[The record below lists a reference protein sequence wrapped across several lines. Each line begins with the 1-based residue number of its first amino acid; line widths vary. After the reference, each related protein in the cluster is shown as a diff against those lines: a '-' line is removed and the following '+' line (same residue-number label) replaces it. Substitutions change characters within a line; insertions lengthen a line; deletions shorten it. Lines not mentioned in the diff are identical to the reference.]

1 MTEHHPNCEDATGAY
16 PGSCTC
22 KTIAMDNLIAQDAD
36 LIDSPLVDRLR
47 WVSEWYFVDPVD
59 GTAYASDDPLDAADR
74 IEELEARYEK
84 SQDQID
90 RLIAE
95 NERIRERLG
104 WICAVMDLDDAVSL
118 QWVYTELEALRG
130 LGEKQ

>member
-1 MTEHHPNCEDATGAY
+1 MTSERT
-16 PGSCTC
+16 
-22 KTIAMDNLIAQDAD
+22 KAMDDLIAQDAD
-36 LIDSPLVDRLR
+36 LIDSPLMDRLR